1 MAIDRNMKRGTP
13 TMAAPALR
21 AAVAGVAAMLAATSA
36 TASDDHVVVPGGT
49 VEWSPGPASLEA
61 GSEAAVL
68 YGDPSADGLFAL
80 RLKLPDGFRI
90 APHNH
95 PRPEIVTVLSGTFL
109 LGSGEDPDRAAA
121 ERLGAGSFFA
131 FAPGM
136 THYAYAEGETV
147 IQLNSTG
154 PWEIEYVNDED
165 DPRQ

>member
-1 MAIDRNMKRGTP
+1 
-13 TMAAPALR
+13 MAALALR

-36 TASDDHVVVPGGT
+36 SASDDHVVVPGGT
-49 VEWSPGPASLEA
+49 VEWGPGPASLEA

-90 APHNH
+90 SPHNH

-109 LGSGEDPDRAAA
+109 LGSGEDPDRATA
-121 ERLGAGSFFA
+121 ERLDAGSFFA